1 MNNQYGFVSILGVE
15 FRHIQRIIPALSF
28 NKIHMKISLELL
40 HILDAIDCHG
50 SFTAAASALHRVPSA
65 LSHAVAKLES
75 DLNVALFIREGRRAS
90 LTPAGRT
97 LLDEGRHLLRA
108 AAELERRVQRI
119 ATGWEAELRIAVDMI
134 IPVERLFPLLERFY
148 ADCPV
153 TQIRLSTEVLGGS
166 WDALATDRADL
177 VIGAPGD
184 MPARSGI
191 NSRLLGMRTQQLFVV
206 APTHPLASHPTPIPS
221 SELRR
226 HRAVVIADT
235 SRELA
240 ARTIGL
246 LEGQDILRVPNMA
259 AKAGAQIAGLGVG
272 HLPVWLAGPE
282 IAAGRLVEKVL
293 ADPRSP
299 MPCHIAW
306 RTRQVGKALGWF
318 LAELEKNEQIDL
330 LTAGL

>member
-1 MNNQYGFVSILGVE
+1 
-15 FRHIQRIIPALSF
+15 
-28 NKIHMKISLELL
+28 
-40 HILDAIDCHG
+40 
-50 SFTAAASALHRVPSA
+50 
-65 LSHAVAKLES
+65 
-75 DLNVALFIREGRRAS
+75 
-90 LTPAGRT
+90 
-97 LLDEGRHLLRA
+97 
-108 AAELERRVQRI
+108 
-119 ATGWEAELRIAVDMI
+119 
-134 IPVERLFPLLERFY
+134 
-148 ADCPV
+148 
-153 TQIRLSTEVLGGS
+153 
-166 WDALATDRADL
+166 
-177 VIGAPGD
+177 
-184 MPARSGI
+184 
-191 NSRLLGMRTQQLFVV
+191 
-206 APTHPLASHPTPIPS
+206 
-221 SELRR
+221 
-226 HRAVVIADT
+226 VVIADT